1 MADEMMAGPAEGA
14 NPLEMVTTG
23 LQALLEAA
31 PNPEIKARVE
41 GVMAELGN
49 IATML
54 EGGALPEQ
62 APGGGASPVD
72 QPQGRPVGPAG
83 V

>member
-1 MADEMMAGPAEGA
+1 MAGEAGA
-14 NPLEMVTTG
+14 NPIEMVASG

-31 PNPEIKARVE
+31 PTPEVKARIE
-41 GVMAELGN
+41 GVMSELGD

-54 EGGALPEQ
+54 EGGELPAQ
-62 APGGGASPVD
+62 APGQAGASPVN